1 MQATGDT
8 EAMHTFIKHD
18 SNDVTFSSTKENLVI
33 RPSAEKDI
41 KRQSHDCIIALLM
54 LYNL

>member
-54 LYNL
+54 PYNL